1 MRLSTLLASL
11 PPTLG
16 ARIPAAGEQLPEA
29 DPVIRGL
36 SYDSRSVAAGD
47 LFFAVRGAN
56 VDGHDY
62 LEQALALGAAAFV
75 VEELPPGLD
84 LGGRPV
90 VVVRDSRR
98 ALAPVASSFYGNP
111 AAELTLVGV
120 TGTNG
125 KTTVTYLVESI
136 LSRADRRVGL
146 IGTVE
151 IRYPGERQRS
161 LNTTPESLDLQ
172 RALRSMRTHGV
183 EAAVME
189 VSSHGLELG
198 RVSGC
203 RFNVGAFTN
212 LTQDHLDFHDG
223 MDAYRNAKIRLF
235 RDHLAP
241 GAAAVVNI
249 DDPAAGHFER
259 AAREAG
265 ARLIRITRDA
275 DAISEVALLE
285 ADVRMDGTDARLRL
299 PSGEVELALP
309 LIGDF
314 NLENLLVA
322 SGIAV
327 ALDVDPVATAEEC
340 VRDVDIVITV
350 TSADE
355 PVLDGSWIAPGS
367 HINAV
372 GATTKHRRELDL
384 EAVRRAGLVVVEQ
397 MEQAK
402 ADCGELIHAAE
413 SGAFDWDAAVVLK
426 DIVSGAAQRPAGEAI
441 TLFDSLGV
449 ATEDLAA
456 AAFVAKAAREQG
468 IGQELPF
475 A

>member
-1 MRLSTLLASL
+1 M
-11 PPTLG
+11 
-16 ARIPAAGEQLPEA
+16 
-29 DPVIRGL
+29 
-36 SYDSRSVAAGD
+36 
-47 LFFAVRGAN
+47 
-56 VDGHDY
+56 
-62 LEQALALGAAAFV
+62 
-75 VEELPPGLD
+75 
-84 LGGRPV
+84 
-90 VVVRDSRR
+90 
-98 ALAPVASSFYGNP
+98 
-111 AAELTLVGV
+111 
-120 TGTNG
+120 
-125 KTTVTYLVESI
+125 
-136 LSRADRRVGL
+136 

-241 GAAAVVNI
+241 GAAAVGNI

-327 ALDVDPVATAEEC
+327 ALDVDPVAL
-340 VRDVDIVITV
+340 VR
-350 TSADE
+350 
-355 PVLDGSWIAPGS
+355 G
-367 HINAV
+367 
-372 GATTKHRRELDL
+372 
-384 EAVRRAGLVVVEQ
+384 
-397 MEQAK
+397 
-402 ADCGELIHAAE
+402 
-413 SGAFDWDAAVVLK
+413 
-426 DIVSGAAQRPAGEAI
+426 GAACAPRPG
-441 TLFDSLGV
+441 
-449 ATEDLAA
+449 
-456 AAFVAKAAREQG
+456 ARVMRRRPCAVYEQG
-468 IGQELPF
+468 RPDRS
-475 A
+475 